1 MFIFIYFSVM
11 LLRQGLRG
19 PTAEKTRQT
28 IVYCAIDQYTA
39 VPPSFT
45 LFLFQK
51 TLNNPDMLTTKRIVT
66 KLWHLHSSDE
76 LNS

>member
-1 MFIFIYFSVM
+1 M

-28 IVYCAIDQYTA
+28 IVFCAIDQYTA
-39 VPPSFT
+39 EPPSFT

-51 TLNNPDMLTTKRIVT
+51 TLNNPDMLTTKSES
-66 KLWHLHSSDE
+66 L
-76 LNS
+76 LNSGIYVVQMN

>member
-45 LFLFQK
+45 VSLSE
-51 TLNNPDMLTTKRIVT
+51 NTKQP
-66 KLWHLHSSDE
+66 
-76 LNS
+76 